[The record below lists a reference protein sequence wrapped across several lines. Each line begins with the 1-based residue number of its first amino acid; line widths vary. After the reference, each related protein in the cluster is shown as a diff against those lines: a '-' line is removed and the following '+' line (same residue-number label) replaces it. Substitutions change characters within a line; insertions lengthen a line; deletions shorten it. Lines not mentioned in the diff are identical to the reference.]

1 MTNGIEHVTIARD
14 DDVYEGFPDVCML
27 PGERLLCIYRESD
40 AHVASTSRIMLI
52 ESHDRGRTWTNQ
64 RQFEVRR
71 SFADDKSVW
80 INTRIARLSD
90 GRLVINYD
98 AFVYPDS
105 IASHGAAH
113 GASQAYLACQT
124 FLSFSE
130 DEGKTWT
137 ERHLIEA
144 EGIVGDRL
152 LVVRDD
158 LWLLAIPHFMGRFPD
173 AFRVEVARSHDGG
186 RTWPISSLAAEE
198 EGFQHDEPS
207 LLVLPDG
214 RLLMVMRE
222 NVHTNRPSH
231 YVISEDEGWTWSAP
245 RPTPFYGDRPS
256 AGLLQSGRLLVAY
269 RNVEPAPDETITI
282 VGRNPGTWAWLG
294 DLSGLTGTGG
304 ESRFLELEYDPCVD
318 MLGDYGYS
326 AWVQFEDGEIFC
338 TYHHREKAP
347 QSYIRGCWF
356 REEDFAN

>member
-71 SFADDKSVW
+71 SFAEDRSVW
-80 INTRIARLSD
+80 INMRIARLSD
-90 GRLVINYD
+90 GRLVTNYD

-105 IASHGAAH
+105 IADHGAAH
-113 GASQAYLACQT
+113 GAAQSLLACQT

-130 DEGKTWT
+130 DDGKTWT
-137 ERHLIEA
+137 ERQLTEV
-144 EGIVGDRL
+144 EGIVSDRV
-152 LVVRDD
+152 LVVRED
-158 LWLLAIPHFMGRFPD
+158 LWLMGIPHFMGRFPD
-173 AFRVEVARSHDGG
+173 AFRVEVAHSYDGG
-186 RTWPISSLAAEE
+186 RTWPISALGAEE

-207 LLVLPDG
+207 LVALPDG

-231 YVISEDEGWTWSAP
+231 YVISEDEGRVWSTP

-256 AGLLQSGRLLVAY
+256 AGLLQSGRLLVTY
-269 RNVEPAPDETITI
+269 RNVEPAPGETITK
-282 VGRNPGTWAWLG
+282 VGRNPGTWGWLG
-294 DLSGLTGTGG
+294 DLSGLTGSDG
-304 ESRFLELEYDPCVD
+304 ESRFMELEHDSCQE

-326 AWVQFEDGEIFC
+326 AWVQFDDGEIFC
-338 TYHHREKAP
+338 VYHHRDEAP

-356 REEDFAN
+356 REDDLLG

>member
-1 MTNGIEHVTIARD
+1 MTGGIEHVTIARD
-14 DDVYEGFPDVCML
+14 DSVYEGFPDVRML
-27 PGERLLCIYRESD
+27 PGERLLCMYRESD

-52 ESHDRGRTWTNQ
+52 ESDDRGRTWTNQ
-64 RQFEVRR
+64 RQFEVTR
-71 SFADDKSVW
+71 SYAEDRSVW
-80 INTRIARLSD
+80 INTRIATLSD
-90 GRLVINYD
+90 GRLVTNYD

-105 IASHGAAH
+105 IESH
-113 GASQAYLACQT
+113 GASQALLACQT

-137 ERHLIEA
+137 DRHLIEA
-144 EGIVGDRL
+144 EGIVSDRL

-158 LWLLAIPHFMGRFPD
+158 LWLLAIPHFIGRFPD

-186 RTWPISSLAAEE
+186 RTWPIASLAAEE

-231 YVISEDEGWTWSAP
+231 YVISEDDGWTWSTP

-256 AGLLQSGRLLVAY
+256 ADLLQSGRLLVTY
-269 RNVEPAPDETITI
+269 RNVEPAPDETITV

-294 DLSGLTGTGG
+294 DLSGLTGSGG

-326 AWVQFEDGEIFC
+326 AFVQFDDGEIFC
-338 TYHHREKAP
+338 AYHHREEAP

-356 REEDFAN
+356 REEDFSS